1 MFTKY
6 SSLNNVCQLFFPI
19 KMVFY
24 EKSSQFSCNSITKM
38 LFWREPSYLSM
49 QRAYCVPPI
58 SSLRI
63 YKSILNGDLLQL
75 IIFTAS
81 SRTFLIEKNYLI
93 LNVLWERIWYLLV
106 QFGATVLIIAKAPEI
121 YSPWFV
127 YLHGNVNMVKKAQ
140 SIRPLL

>member
-1 MFTKY
+1 
-6 SSLNNVCQLFFPI
+6 
-19 KMVFY
+19 
-24 EKSSQFSCNSITKM
+24 
-38 LFWREPSYLSM
+38 M

-93 LNVLWERIWYLLV
+93 PNVPWERIWYLSV
-106 QFGATVLIIAKAPEI
+106 
-121 YSPWFV
+121 
-127 YLHGNVNMVKKAQ
+127 
-140 SIRPLL
+140 